1 MSNNSEIQVAASFSQ
16 DTSSTPKVD
25 PVPTEAPTTNAPTTD
40 APTTEAPTTEA
51 PTTEA
56 PSPSDAS
63 TSLGSPDWSSTR
75 AIWLK
80 LKYKSGASTAS
91 GDPQFE
97 RASSDLQQV
106 AKFAAKTLSDCR
118 AYLATHG
125 KTSPHTVLTANLNNY
140 YSDDEAS
147 EARQQIAELNQL
159 TVEANESSIAAFE
172 RYNEGVIG
180 PIEQWLAEYAV
191 LQPQIKLHRDWH
203 LAFDH
208 YQSKVSSMQ
217 CKLDKLRAQDQEVKP
232 NNEQRLLRNLAK
244 LEAAKAGY
252 DELNEKLTAAM
263 QQAYTARFAAFA
275 PVVTGFVNFH
285 HERADA
291 VAKRG

>member
-1 MSNNSEIQVAASFSQ
+1 MSN
-16 DTSSTPKVD
+16 TSKFQIAVID
-25 PVPTEAPTTNAPTTD
+25 APTTNAPSLSN
-40 APTTEAPTTEA
+40 ANISLA
-51 PTTEA
+51 
-56 PSPSDAS
+56 SPE
-63 TSLGSPDWSSTR
+63 WSSTR

-80 LKYKSGASTAS
+80 LKYKSGAKAISADS
-91 GDPQFE
+91 QFE
-97 RASSDLQQV
+97 RASSDLKQV
-106 AKFAAKTLSDCR
+106 AKFAVKTLSDCR
-118 AYLATHG
+118 AYLRYV
-125 KTSPHTVLTANLNNY
+125 KKSPHAVLTANLNNY

-147 EARQQIAELNQL
+147 EKSFEARQQIAELNQL

-203 LAFDH
+203 LALDH
-208 YQSKVSSMQ
+208 YQSKVFSVQ
-217 CKLDKLRAQDQEVKP
+217 RKLDKLRAQDQEVKP

-285 HERADA
+285 HERTGA
-291 VAKRG
+291 VDKRG